1 MREFFR
7 FFLASCLGTL
17 VALGILII
25 LLAGFGSVMAISSGG
40 STKIGNEQVLH
51 IKLDETIPE
60 KTDNVANPDFS
71 FSPKVKMG
79 VRDIAET
86 IKKAASD
93 DHIEGIFLD
102 IDYSSPGQASSLVI
116 HRALD
121 SFQLSGKWIFAYGDG
136 FSQGGYFLA
145 STADSVFVN
154 PNGSIDFRGF
164 AAFLPFVRGL
174 MDKIGLDFEIYYAGD
189 FKSATE
195 PFRRDQMSPENRLQM
210 EEFLEETYELYLK
223 TIADSRGKDV
233 NELRRIAD
241 EFLVRYAEDAVEY
254 GLADAVAH
262 REDVYE
268 AMRKKIGLEKGK
280 RVSLLSMDKYFEHAK
295 PKKNYSAKDRI
306 ALVYAEG
313 EINDSNEEAN
323 GEIQGDKYAK
333 LLRKIRNDEKVKAVV
348 LRVNSPGGSVLASS
362 KILAELNGIQAS
374 GKKLVVS
381 MGDYA
386 ASGGYYIAS
395 HADRIFAEPNTLTGS
410 IGVFSMIPALDR
422 MFNDKLGVRFDSVG
436 TGPYATR
443 FTPYFDW
450 DEREDAYMQSS
461 TDRQYELFLELVA
474 EGRDMTRDQVHEI
487 ARGRIWTGKKALE
500 LGLVDELGDLDA
512 ALVAAKD
519 LAGIEEYRIME
530 YPFIK
535 DPITILMEQITGEET
550 LTGNV
555 SAALLKEQ
563 FGDWAP
569 QIEALMR
576 WKKATGVQARLPF
589 EFKYR

>member
-1 MREFFR
+1 MREFFK

-17 VALGILII
+17 VALGLLII
-25 LLAGFGSVMAISSGG
+25 LLAGFGSIMAISSGG
-40 STKIGNEQVLH
+40 TNKIGNDQVLH
-51 IKLDETIPE
+51 ITLNETIPE
-60 KTDNVANPDFS
+60 KTDNVQNPDFS
-71 FSPKVKMG
+71 FSPKVKLG

-86 IKKAASD
+86 IRKAAGD
-93 DHIEGIFLD
+93 DHIKGIFLD
-102 IDYSSPGQASSLVI
+102 IDYTSPGQASSLVI

-121 SFQLSGKWIFAYGDG
+121 SFQLSGKWIYAYGDG

-145 STADSVFVN
+145 STADSIFIN
-154 PNGSIDFRGF
+154 PNGSMDFRGF
-164 AAFLPFVRGL
+164 AGFIPFVRGF

-195 PFRRDQMSPENRLQM
+195 PFRRDEMSPENRLQM
-210 EEFLEETYELYLK
+210 EEFLEETYDLYLK
-223 TIADSRGKDV
+223 KIAESRGKDV
-233 NELRRIAD
+233 AELRTLAD
-241 EFLVRYAEDAVEY
+241 EFRIRYAEDALQY
-254 GLADAVAH
+254 GMVDAIAN

-268 AMRKKIGLEKGK
+268 NMAKRIGLEDGK
-280 RVSLLSMDKYFEHAK
+280 RVSLLSMEKYFEHAK

-333 LLRKIRNDEKVKAVV
+333 LLRKIKNDDKVKAVV

-395 HADRIFAEPNTLTGS
+395 HADRIYAEPNTLTGS
-410 IGVFSMIPALDR
+410 IGVFSMVPALDR
-422 MFNDKLGVRFDSVG
+422 MFNDKLGIRFDSVG
-436 TGPYATR
+436 TGPYSTR

-450 DEREDAYMQSS
+450 DEREDEYMQAS
-461 TDRQYELFLELVA
+461 TDRQYELFLGLVA
-474 EGRDMTRDQVHEI
+474 EGRNMTRDEVHEI
-487 ARGRIWTGKKALE
+487 ARGRIWTGEKALE
-500 LGLVDELGDLDA
+500 IGLVDELGDLDA
-512 ALVAAKD
+512 AITAAKE
-519 LAGIEEYRIME
+519 LSGIEEYRLVE

-535 DPITILMEQITGEET
+535 DPLTILMEQLTGEEN

-555 SAALLKEQ
+555 TAAMLKEQ
-563 FGDWAP
+563 FGEWAP
-569 QIEALMR
+569 QIEALL
-576 WKKATGVQARLPF
+576 KLKDQKGVQARLPF
-589 EFKYR
+589 EFSYR